1 MYGVHGPTIRGE
13 PACDTTHTH
22 ITLNPLAGTNS
33 ASSATVP
40 TPLALLLYNTYMYSR
55 PQSALIKPVVVC
67 PLLLACFHELPTE
80 ETFARTS
87 GAHRTIRAHVRGFGL
102 TPLTAGRY
110 ASAARLPSRLPNAPS
125 RSHSHTLAYTRGFHP
140 RLPNAPSCYLR
151 TRIKGVG
158 HLPPYPNAP
167 LCYLR
172 SITPRG

>member
-1 MYGVHGPTIRGE
+1 VCPEKGVRTYNPRR
-13 PACDTTHTH
+13 ACLRHHAHTH
-22 ITLNPLAGTNS
+22 HFNPLAGTNS
-33 ASSATVP
+33 AFPSSATVP

-125 RSHSHTLAYTRGFHP
+125 RSHSHTLVCTTGAFNRAFPFDSRKRPHATCAASPSRG
-140 RLPNAPSCYLR
+140 
-151 TRIKGVG
+151 
-158 HLPPYPNAP
+158 
-167 LCYLR
+167 
-172 SITPRG
+172 

>member
-1 MYGVHGPTIRGE
+1 VCNSLELQVCPEKGVRTSTTRGE

-22 ITLNPLAGTNS
+22 ITLTLRRLCPLAGTNS

-55 PQSALIKPVVVC
+55 PQSALIKPIVVC

-87 GAHRTIRAHVRGFGL
+87 GAHHTIRAHVRGFGL

-110 ASAARLPSRLPNAPS
+110 ASAARLPSRLPNTPS
-125 RSHSHTLAYTRGFHP
+125 RSHSHTLVYTRGFHP

-151 TRIKGVG
+151 TRI
-158 HLPPYPNAP
+158 
-167 LCYLR
+167 
-172 SITPRG
+172 